1 MLRFSRDNS
10 STNVSLRLRLR
21 SLRPESVLY
30 STQLVGSQS
39 VNPFVRCLQLIHR
52 DSLMSGIFL
61 KYYFFKNFFYG
72 LAPISNEGGAIHY
85 RRPVGRRMYC
95 PSQNTY
101 KWGRIWWRFF
111 AAVSSEKSPLSSVLL
126 RASLQTLLAICSIS
140 SCLLLS
146 LSETAVQ
153 SSNCIGIVSFG
164 LGKFQRQQDLAKMIF
179 QFVEFVNQQIELRSR

>member
-1 MLRFSRDNS
+1 MLRFSRDTS

-52 DSLMSGIFL
+52 DSLMSGIFF
-61 KYYFFKNFFYG
+61 KIIYFFKIFYC
-72 LAPISNEGGAIHY
+72 LAHISNEGGAIHY

-95 PSQNTY
+95 PSQNSY

-111 AAVSSEKSPLSSVLL
+111 AAVSSEKSPLSSILL

-164 LGKFQRQQDLAKMIF
+164 LGKFQRQYGLARTGP
-179 QFVEFVNQQIELRSR
+179 QFVEFVKQQIELRSW